1 MKKEINFTES
11 EGGSFVASWTSTGA
25 VTVQVERTKMRP
37 VVVLANIPGMKP
49 TVVAR
54 YENPYGNSVIFGVDL
69 PVGVEVSI
77 EVGCEVVQAM
87 AMDKE

>member
-1 MKKEINFTES
+1 MKKEISFSENES
-11 EGGSFVASWTSTGA
+11 GSHVASWTSTGA

-37 VVVLANIPGMKP
+37 VVVYANIPGMKP

-69 PVGVEVSI
+69 PVGVEVTV
-77 EVGCEVVQAM
+77 EVGCAVAQAM